1 MYARKAYFQPIPEL
15 NIFIK
20 STVDKICNF
29 RYNFLSLIVILIL
42 FLLWKFGIFGLSL
55 PWCL

>member
-1 MYARKAYFQPIPEL
+1 MYARKAYFQPIPQL
-15 NIFIK
+15 NIFIN

-42 FLLWKFGIFGLSL
+42 FLLWKFGIYGLS
-55 PWCL
+55 